1 MYYKYCIETCAALL
15 KKCFRLITEI
25 IFPFEV
31 DDLFARVLHRLTLSG
46 QIRTTKEEGRGRVS
60 VCMCGGEH
68 IKNIAIKYVK
78 TSSKYTTKLCG
89 GTRTVE

>member
-1 MYYKYCIETCAALL
+1 MYYKYCIETCAGLI
-15 KKCFRLITEI
+15 KKCFRLITES

-60 VCMCGGEH
+60 VCMCGRGAH
-68 IKNIAIKYVK
+68 QKYCHKICQDKLKIYHK
-78 TSSKYTTKLCG
+78 TMRRYENS
-89 GTRTVE
+89 